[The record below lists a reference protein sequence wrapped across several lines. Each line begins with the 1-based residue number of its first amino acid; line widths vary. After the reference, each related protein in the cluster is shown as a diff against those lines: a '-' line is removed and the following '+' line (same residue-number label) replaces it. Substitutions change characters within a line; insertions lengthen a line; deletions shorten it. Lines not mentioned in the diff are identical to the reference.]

1 MFVSPLMRVCSSVSV
16 SCPMVI
22 SVQHRIKISLKCG
35 KTTGLTFYFRRTL
48 HAFILVRYI
57 VYMYFANM
65 NTILREQCITMIST
79 LHRHC
84 VTVTLERQM
93 FTSPHCNKLSLS
105 LQQSLIITVYETLD
119 CYSLVS
125 LQPLIKSPASP

>member
-1 MFVSPLMRVCSSVSV
+1 MSPLMRVCSSVSV
-16 SCPMVI
+16 SCPMVT

-35 KTTGLTFYFRRTL
+35 KTTGFTFYCRTL

-93 FTSPHCNKLSLS
+93 FASPHCNKLSLS

-119 CYSLVS
+119 FYSLLS
-125 LQPLIKSPASP
+125 LQPLIK